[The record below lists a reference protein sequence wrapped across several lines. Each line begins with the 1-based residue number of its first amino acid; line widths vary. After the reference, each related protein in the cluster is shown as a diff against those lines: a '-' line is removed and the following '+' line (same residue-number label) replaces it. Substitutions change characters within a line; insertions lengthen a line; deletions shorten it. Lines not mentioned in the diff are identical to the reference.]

1 MHVGKPQSCICCV
14 CSPLCIYYY
23 IHITI
28 MHSVNPL
35 IQECSYWQRKGCVS
49 PSRQVSPALVQRKP
63 CPSHCLPAAHPEQTS
78 MPRGGELQGYVSSHQ
93 TLEGEVMPHMY
104 SSCQP
109 LHAESCRQEGRR
121 LAPSQPRSGALRSA
135 NHSKAYK
142 AGSWVWM
149 HLWNII
155 LGHLPMFWLWQRL
168 WSQSSWPEFISN
180 SHHKF
185 CTGWYMCL

>member
-1 MHVGKPQSCICCV
+1 M
-14 CSPLCIYYY
+14 YYY

-28 MHSVNPL
+28 IHSVNPL

-49 PSRQVSPALVQRKP
+49 PSRQASPALVQRKP
-63 CPSHCLPAAHPEQTS
+63 CPSHCLPAAHPKQTHA
-78 MPRGGELQGYVSSHQ
+78 MWRGAAGVCQQPPNTGRW
-93 TLEGEVMPHMY
+93 GEVMPHMY

-109 LHAESCRQEGRR
+109 LHSESRRQEGRR
-121 LAPSQPRSGALRSA
+121 LAPSQPRSGVLRSA

-142 AGSWVWM
+142 AGLWVWM

-168 WSQSSWPEFISN
+168 WSQSSWPEFILN

>member
-1 MHVGKPQSCICCV
+1 MLVLTKKRLCESLKAGVS
-14 CSPLCIYYY
+14 SPGA
-23 IHITI
+23 T
-28 MHSVNPL
+28 
-35 IQECSYWQRKGCVS
+35 K
-49 PSRQVSPALVQRKP
+49 ALP
-63 CPSHCLPAAHPEQTS
+63 FPLPACRP
-78 MPRGGELQGYVSSHQ
+78 PRADLHATWRGAAGVCQQPPNTGRW
-93 TLEGEVMPHMY
+93 GEVMPHMY

-109 LHAESCRQEGRR
+109 LHSESRRQEGRR
-121 LAPSQPRSGALRSA
+121 LAPSQPRSGVLRSA

-142 AGSWVWM
+142 AGLWVWM

-168 WSQSSWPEFISN
+168 WSQSSWPEFILN